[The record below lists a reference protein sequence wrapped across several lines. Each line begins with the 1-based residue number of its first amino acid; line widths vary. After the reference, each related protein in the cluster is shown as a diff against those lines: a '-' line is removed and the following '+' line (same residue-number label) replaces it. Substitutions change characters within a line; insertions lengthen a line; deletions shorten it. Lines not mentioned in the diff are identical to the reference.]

1 MSKNWT
7 FNKVV
12 LVDWG
17 DIVNTLSRT
26 PTAPRLL
33 QFGCL
38 RVVIGALKR
47 CGLTE
52 NDLVII
58 ALDSETSWRN
68 DTIAKVR
75 ISQNTLAEQSFSATP
90 FYTLAIDKCYSKDII
105 SYAVRYYHDIEC
117 IVVAGAVCYEQ
128 LDALDNVKLWSLR
141 TKKLKV
147 VKNPTK
153 QLNTVAKDLKFM
165 GSDNLAVVNYQQL
178 VEKTNLLKL
187 PEELEKKIE
196 QSLLTLITPK
206 DYDINSFPFKEKIG
220 LIS

>member
-1 MSKNWT
+1 M
-7 FNKVV
+7 
-12 LVDWG
+12 
-17 DIVNTLSRT
+17 
-26 PTAPRLL
+26 
-33 QFGCL
+33 
-38 RVVIGALKR
+38 
-47 CGLTE
+47 
-52 NDLVII
+52 
-58 ALDSETSWRN
+58 
-68 DTIAKVR
+68 
-75 ISQNTLAEQSFSATP
+75 
-90 FYTLAIDKCYSKDII
+90 
-105 SYAVRYYHDIEC
+105 
-117 IVVAGAVCYEQ
+117 VAGAVCYEQ

-206 DYDINSFPFKEKIG
+206 DYDINSFPFKKLTADI
-220 LIS
+220 LNISNNTPDMNYKRTFTKTKNNQKTDSLF